1 MSSSRSTF
9 RSLGAALASIVAL
22 TTTAQAHAQ
31 ACCAGSS
38 AITPGRLAVPEDA
51 LVGVLLRAQDVVGAH
66 DTSGHYTKNGS
77 GDSEVDFEQD
87 LIGTLRVLRR
97 AQVSAV
103 VPFVETRRR
112 VAGKLGA
119 GGGLG
124 DVNLSGRYDFTLAG
138 ASKVVP
144 GIALLLGVT
153 LPTGRPPESA
163 THLNAADA
171 TGIGAFQGSLGLAV
185 EQTFGHW
192 LVNVGGFISQR
203 AARDVMGVHS
213 QLGTLTTLLA
223 AGGYTFDDDVAVA
236 LVATYAYQANGRIDG
251 ETLPNSG
258 RAITTLTLAGLVP
271 IGDTARIQG
280 GLYLTP
286 PLDHFARDQPTPFGF
301 TLTFLRSFS

>member
-9 RSLGAALASIVAL
+9 RELTAVLAALVAL
-22 TTTAQAHAQ
+22 AATTRAHAQ

-51 LVGVLLRAQDVVGAH
+51 LVGVLVRGQSVVGAH
-66 DTSGHYTKNGS
+66 DTSGHYAKSGA
-77 GDSEVDFEQD
+77 GDSELDFEQA

-97 AQVSAV
+97 AQVSVV

-112 VAGKLGA
+112 IAGKLDT
-119 GGGLG
+119 GGGIG

-153 LPTGRPPESA
+153 LPTGRAPESS
-163 THLNAADA
+163 THPFAADA

-185 EQTFGHW
+185 EQTFGSW
-192 LVNVGGFISQR
+192 LVNVSAFVSQR

-223 AGGYTFDDDVAVA
+223 AGGYTFDNDVAVA

-251 ETLPNSG
+251 ETQPNSG
-258 RAITTLTLAGLVP
+258 RALTTLTLAGLVP

-286 PLDHFARDQPTPFGF
+286 PIDHFARDQPTPFGL
-301 TLTFLRSFS
+301 TLAFLRSFS